1 MRAMG
6 YPAKLLSEGE
16 RIDFEMRPH
25 WKMMIVPSLI
35 LLATVAVGGFLLGA
49 APDGGAGTALTWVVV
64 VVGVVLLVGWFF
76 RPLLQWLTTQYVFT
90 DRRIITRT
98 GIIAKSGR
106 DMALSKVNDVSFR
119 YSIIDRILQCGT
131 LNISS
136 ASDESL
142 VIDNVPHVEDI
153 QREIY
158 RLREHEDERRRG
170 VGGTGGPPTSG
181 VNDD

>member
-1 MRAMG
+1 MRHMG
-6 YPAKLLSEGE
+6 YPAKLLAEGE

-25 WKMMIVPSLI
+25 WKMMIVPSLVLI
-35 LLATVAVGGFLLGA
+35 AT
-49 APDGGAGTALTWVVV
+49 V
-64 VVGVVLLVGWFF
+64 VVGGYLIGKAPDNSGGDVLSWIVVIVGLFLLVGWFF
-76 RPLLQWLTTQYVFT
+76 RPLLQWLTSQYVFT

-119 YSIIDRILQCGT
+119 YSIIERILQCGT

-136 ASDESL
+136 ASDENL
-142 VIDNVPHVEDI
+142 VIANVPRVEEI

-158 RLREHEDERRRG
+158 RMREHEEQRRREAY
-170 VGGTGGPPTSG
+170 GGGASPTGG
-181 VNDD
+181 VDDD